1 MTIAMQ
7 PIYTQTV
14 GSGGAA
20 SITFNNIPQT
30 FTDLA
35 LMASTR
41 TSFAGFEADLSIL
54 PNTDG
59 SSIGSA
65 TRVAGNGSTAFSQRN
80 SNVVFALGGTTLG
93 TSATANTFNNY
104 QAYFPNYAGN
114 NFKQIL
120 IDSVNEGNYTN
131 NITLVLGAYLWRST
145 NAITSLYVVSGGSF
159 VQHSTFTLYGITK
172 G

>member
-1 MTIAMQ
+1 MSVFLQ

-30 FTDLA
+30 FTDLV
-35 LMASTR
+35 LTASKR

-104 QAYFPNYAGN
+104 QAYFPNYTGS

-131 NITLVLGAYLWRST
+131 NVTLALGAYLWRST
-145 NAITSLYVVSGGSF
+145 NSITNLYIVSAANF
-159 VQHSTFTLYGITK
+159 VQYSTFTLYGITK